1 MSEQQQ
7 QQQAGGQVQ
16 NAGPARIGLARSR
29 HALDAEDPSISK
41 KPRGAAPSF
50 AHNEISTVNGQ
61 KRCNHC
67 NMSVPGNITRV
78 KTHLLTCQKF
88 LTSEAAQKVAE
99 SNQEVA
105 AKLKALKEKRGGQT
119 TLTGLPV
126 GAGGSGAG
134 SSAGSC
140 SSTGAGRSASA
151 FPVKVYPKYSAAD
164 IEEHN
169 EAIAIFLYGCNQ
181 PLSLVEHPDFQQM
194 VFTLAPHMKGK
205 LIGRKALATT
215 MLDKVYEKT
224 QSKVE
229 GFLQEQKYVATS
241 TDAWS
246 SSHNAGAHVL
256 NVNAITN
263 GTSVFLDMV
272 ESVLGKW
279 NILDKTVAFV
289 TDWGSNMVKAGECLQ
304 EMLPHYAG
312 GVNCLQH
319 LISNGLKDFAKNES
333 VASIMAKGK
342 EVVQYLT
349 GRTVPRAIY
358 DEKKQQL
365 GGTALVKAGTT
376 RFGSNVLSMESVER
390 NEKVLRATVSSD
402 KFDSFIQSQSK
413 ATDKEAAIKFKGLI
427 NGTSSV
433 LFSDIKWAVDTLAPF
448 QSAIKEVEG
457 DTAKLSDGYYA
468 VQALTKHVEKISA
481 AQGSYLNMM
490 QDDDTPAQT
499 LALAFD
505 FATSGFAEAWDTR
518 AKQATTDLVV
528 AAAIVDPRYKDKL
541 SSMPAADVVRGEALI
556 EQLAGRMM
564 GQQAQTKA
572 KGQLMNYKSRP
583 REIGITPAAVA
594 ATQTAGVAPETFW
607 TDISHSCAELSEV
620 ARMLLSIPPS
630 SATSERV
637 FSAVSQ
643 VWDTGRSCMASARVR
658 KLLFI
663 YFNRKAL
670 SRTWFCCL
678 L

>member
-1 MSEQQQ
+1 
-7 QQQAGGQVQ
+7 
-16 NAGPARIGLARSR
+16 
-29 HALDAEDPSISK
+29 
-41 KPRGAAPSF
+41 
-50 AHNEISTVNGQ
+50 
-61 KRCNHC
+61 
-67 NMSVPGNITRV
+67 
-78 KTHLLTCQKF
+78 
-88 LTSEAAQKVAE
+88 
-99 SNQEVA
+99 
-105 AKLKALKEKRGGQT
+105 
-119 TLTGLPV
+119 
-126 GAGGSGAG
+126 
-134 SSAGSC
+134 
-140 SSTGAGRSASA
+140 
-151 FPVKVYPKYSAAD
+151 
-164 IEEHN
+164 
-169 EAIAIFLYGCNQ
+169 
-181 PLSLVEHPDFQQM
+181 M

-215 MLDKVYEKT
+215 MLDKVYGKT

-256 NVNAITN
+256 NLNAIAN

-272 ESVLGKW
+272 FTGADSHTGNYIATQVESVLGKF

-312 GVNCLQH
+312 SVNCLQH
-319 LISNGLKDFAKNES
+319 LISNGLKDFANNES

-349 GRTVPRAIY
+349 GRTIPRAIY

-427 NGTSSV
+427 NDTSSV

-541 SSMPAADVVRGEALI
+541 SSMPAADLVRGEAFI

-620 ARMLLSIPPS
+620 ARMLLSIPPT

-643 VWDTGRSCMASARVR
+643 VWDTGRSRMTSARVR

-670 SRTWFCCL
+670 IRDGAVRDAEDFAAYVKWLDSL
-678 L
+678 NDEEEQEKQQQQQQQQEQQ

>member
-1 MSEQQQ
+1 
-7 QQQAGGQVQ
+7 
-16 NAGPARIGLARSR
+16 
-29 HALDAEDPSISK
+29 
-41 KPRGAAPSF
+41 
-50 AHNEISTVNGQ
+50 
-61 KRCNHC
+61 
-67 NMSVPGNITRV
+67 MSVPGNITRV

-134 SSAGSC
+134 SSAGSG

-215 MLDKVYEKT
+215 MLDK
-224 QSKVE
+224 
-229 GFLQEQKYVATS
+229 
-241 TDAWS
+241 
-246 SSHNAGAHVL
+246 
-256 NVNAITN
+256 
-263 GTSVFLDMV
+263 
-272 ESVLGKW
+272 
-279 NILDKTVAFV
+279 
-289 TDWGSNMVKAGECLQ
+289 
-304 EMLPHYAG
+304 
-312 GVNCLQH
+312 
-319 LISNGLKDFAKNES
+319 
-333 VASIMAKGK
+333 
-342 EVVQYLT
+342 
-349 GRTVPRAIY
+349 R
-358 DEKKQQL
+358 
-365 GGTALVKAGTT
+365 
-376 RFGSNVLSMESVER
+376 
-390 NEKVLRATVSSD
+390 
-402 KFDSFIQSQSK
+402 
-413 ATDKEAAIKFKGLI
+413 
-427 NGTSSV
+427 
-433 LFSDIKWAVDTLAPF
+433 
-448 QSAIKEVEG
+448 
-457 DTAKLSDGYYA
+457 
-468 VQALTKHVEKISA
+468 
-481 AQGSYLNMM
+481 
-490 QDDDTPAQT
+490 
-499 LALAFD
+499 
-505 FATSGFAEAWDTR
+505 
-518 AKQATTDLVV
+518 DLVV

-541 SSMPAADVVRGEALI
+541 SSMPAADVVRGEAFI

-620 ARMLLSIPPS
+620 ARMLLSIPPT

-670 SRTWFCCL
+670 SRDGAVRDAEDFAAYVKWL
-678 L
+678 DSLNNEEEQEKQQQQQQQQQEQQ

>member
-1 MSEQQQ
+1 
-7 QQQAGGQVQ
+7 
-16 NAGPARIGLARSR
+16 
-29 HALDAEDPSISK
+29 
-41 KPRGAAPSF
+41 
-50 AHNEISTVNGQ
+50 
-61 KRCNHC
+61 
-67 NMSVPGNITRV
+67 MSVPGNITRV

-88 LTSEAAQKVAE
+88 LTGEAAQKVAE

-134 SSAGSC
+134 SSAGSG

-256 NVNAITN
+256 NVNAIAN
-263 GTSVFLDMV
+263 GTSVFLDMVFTGADSHTGNYIATQV

-427 NGTSSV
+427 NDTSSV

-518 AKQATTDLVV
+518 AKQRPQIWLW
-528 AAAIVDPRYKDKL
+528 
-541 SSMPAADVVRGEALI
+541 
-556 EQLAGRMM
+556 
-564 GQQAQTKA
+564 QQR
-572 KGQLMNYKSRP
+572 L
-583 REIGITPAAVA
+583 
-594 ATQTAGVAPETFW
+594 W
-607 TDISHSCAELSEV
+607 
-620 ARMLLSIPPS
+620 IPGTR
-630 SATSERV
+630 TS
-637 FSAVSQ
+637 
-643 VWDTGRSCMASARVR
+643 
-658 KLLFI
+658 
-663 YFNRKAL
+663 
-670 SRTWFCCL
+670 
-678 L
+678 